1 LAGVRAVAPRA
12 LGGDVAPADRP
23 RYLRRYDRGGAY
35 DGSNAT
41 PTLGAWG
48 DSSGA

>member
-1 LAGVRAVAPRA
+1 VCAVAPRA

-23 RYLRRYDRGGAY
+23 RYLRRYDRGGAN

-48 DSSGA
+48 DLIGV